1 MIYLNYCIFFLYFIG
16 AIARNVH
23 TYTYEY
29 DLQEFTGKNGS
40 AILLS
45 EWVFG
50 KVKLFFEES
59 KNDDKI
65 HLMLRK
71 KKLVLF
77 LHLLGTDVSG
87 HIDKPHSK

>member
-1 MIYLNYCIFFLYFIG
+1 VF
-16 AIARNVH
+16 
-23 TYTYEY
+23 TYDS
-29 DLQEFTGKNGS
+29 DLQDFSGKNGS
-40 AILLS
+40 SVILS
-45 EWVFG
+45 EWVIN

-59 KNDDKI
+59 KNDKTI
-65 HLMLRK
+65 RMKLMK

>member
-1 MIYLNYCIFFLYFIG
+1 MYVF
-16 AIARNVH
+16 
-23 TYTYEY
+23 TYDS
-29 DLQEFTGKNGS
+29 DLQDFSGKNGS
-40 AILLS
+40 SVILS
-45 EWVFG
+45 EWVIN

-59 KNDDKI
+59 KNDKTI
-65 HLMLRK
+65 RMKLMK

>member
-1 MIYLNYCIFFLYFIG
+1 MG
-16 AIARNVH
+16 NVH
-23 TYTYEY
+23 SYTY
-29 DLQEFTGKNGS
+29 DSNLQDFSGKNGS
-40 AILLS
+40 SQILS
-45 EWVFG
+45 EWVFD

-59 KNDDKI
+59 KSDETIKRL
-65 HLMLRK
+65 LMK